1 MKVGV
6 LTFHWAGNYG
16 AVLQAFALQRFLM
29 DNKIEVQCINYLP
42 RRCIWNLRFFDIV
55 NHRFCKNIMK
65 SMVCSRFVKKWL
77 SVSVGEYHS
86 YSELVNCSSKYDA
99 IIAGSDQI
107 WNESFLMTAEKK
119 PTLSYYL
126 DFMPQNKKRISYA
139 ASFGTNSL
147 SDEIITY
154 GLPALKKFNFISVR
168 EENAVDMLREHG
180 IKATAVCDPTLLIE
194 QSVYEKVIGQS
205 NNKLEMFDFILRDKL
220 ESSTATI
227 RYLQNGIFK
236 DKKYLNN
243 KILEVPEWLQAI
255 RDCHVVVTDS
265 FHCTVFA
272 IIFHKHFIAINDE
285 KSGMN
290 ARINTLCCKLG
301 LENRILTHFDTKE
314 IDKLIADDK
323 YNWTEIDN
331 RRRQWASVSGNLL
344 LDVLME

>member
-16 AVLQAFALQRFLM
+16 AVLQAFALQRFM
-29 DNKIEVQCINYLP
+29 MNNKIEVEDINYLP
-42 RRCIWNLRFFDIV
+42 RRCIWNLRFFDII
-55 NHRFCKNIMK
+55 NHRFRKNMK
-65 SMVCSRFVKKWL
+65 KSIVCSRFVRKFL
-77 SVSVGEYHS
+77 SVSKEQYHS
-86 YSELVNCSSKYDA
+86 YSDLEKCSSNYDA
-99 IIAGSDQI
+99 IITGSDQI

-126 DFMPQNKKRISYA
+126 DFMPPSKKRISYA

-147 SDEIITY
+147 SEGIVAY
-154 GLPALKKFNFISVR
+154 GLQALKKFNFISVR

-194 QSVYEKVIGQS
+194 PSEYEKIMKKTS
-205 NNKLEMFDFILRDKL
+205 LKMDMFDFILRDEL
-220 ESSTATI
+220 RSSTATI
-227 RYLQNGIFK
+227 QYLQNGAFK
-236 DKKYLNN
+236 EKVYLNN
-243 KILEVPEWLQAI
+243 RILDVTEWLQAI

-290 ARINTLCCKLG
+290 ARINTLCHKLG

-314 IDKLIADDK
+314 IDKLVVDDK
-323 YNWTEIDN
+323 YNWDEVDS
-331 RRRQWASVSGNLL
+331 RRKKWASRSGGIL
-344 LDVLME
+344 LDALME